1 MICNRY
7 VYMNIHK
14 LSAQN
19 ADLLLDL
26 QFYTLYK
33 LRVVVQPR
41 GKFLKIFT
49 DVSVVSLHE
58 TINMCAKM
66 KTKEKMSK
74 TDENIFN
81 LRHGKQMECRKCI
94 K

>member
-1 MICNRY
+1 
-7 VYMNIHK
+7 MNIHK

-66 KTKEKMSK
+66 KTKEKCQ
-74 TDENIFN
+74 
-81 LRHGKQMECRKCI
+81 KQMKTFSICGMVNRWNVGSVSSKRLGA